1 MEGVERARGGG
12 AWGAR
17 ARGHEGVG
25 HEGTWPR
32 GVGHKTGKT
41 CSLTPA
47 CPFRCIVPPAPPT
60 ATAALQIVTAR
71 GGALSRAGEDGRG
84 VAHQP
89 TTVDDVRPD
98 VTALGDAGDPDS
110 DSSDSGS
117 SGDSDGSDGS
127 DAAVNHR
134 RKQRS
139 DRATARLKQ
148 LAGGDTCDHTRV
160 VAMRKALVASVAAT
174 RRPPRRR
181 TGP

>member
-1 MEGVERARGGG
+1 M
-12 AWGAR
+12 
-17 ARGHEGVG
+17 
-25 HEGTWPR
+25 
-32 GVGHKTGKT
+32 
-41 CSLTPA
+41 
-47 CPFRCIVPPAPPT
+47 PPAPPT

-71 GGALSRAGEDGRG
+71 GGTLSRAGEDGRG

-89 TTVDDVRPD
+89 TTIDDVHPD
-98 VTALGDAGDPDS
+98 ITALGDVGDLDS

-117 SGDSDGSDGS
+117 SGDSDGSDS
-127 DAAVNHR
+127 DAGANDAAR
-134 RKQRS
+134 RRRRS

-148 LAGGDTCDHTRV
+148 LAGGDTHDHARV

>member
-1 MEGVERARGGG
+1 MNR
-12 AWGAR
+12 
-17 ARGHEGVG
+17 
-25 HEGTWPR
+25 
-32 GVGHKTGKT
+32 
-41 CSLTPA
+41 
-47 CPFRCIVPPAPPT
+47 PPLPQFT
-60 ATAALQIVTAR
+60 ATVVLQIVTAR
-71 GGALSRAGEDGRG
+71 GGTLSRSGEDGRG
-84 VAHQP
+84 TAHQP
-89 TTVDDVRPD
+89 TTTDDVHPD
-98 VTALGDAGDPDS
+98 VTALGDVGDRHSDS
-110 DSSDSGS
+110 DSSGSGS

-127 DAAVNHR
+127 EAAVNHR